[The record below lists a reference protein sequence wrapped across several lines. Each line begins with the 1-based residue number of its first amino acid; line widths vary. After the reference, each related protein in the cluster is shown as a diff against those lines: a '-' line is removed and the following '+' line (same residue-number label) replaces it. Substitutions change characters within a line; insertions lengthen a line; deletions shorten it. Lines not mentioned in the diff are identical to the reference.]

1 MDSQEQKRISVVA
14 PAFNEEDSIQAFHSR
29 LLVTV
34 QSLPQYDWQIVYV
47 NDGSRDGTLGV
58 LKNIVEQD
66 QSSSSHTVTVVDL
79 SRNFGK
85 EIAMTAGL
93 DKVDADAVIVIDTDL
108 QDPPELIPQLIEKW
122 EEGYDAVYAKRRER
136 YGETAIKK
144 WTAASFY
151 RLMAR
156 LSRVHIPRDTGDFR
170 LLSRPALDAL
180 KQLREQHRFM
190 KGLFNWIGFDQVAV
204 EYDRDP
210 RFAGESKFNYWKLW
224 NFALEGVTSFSS
236 LPLRMATYLGIFI
249 AFGAFLYGALIIF
262 KTLFWGE
269 AVQGYP
275 SIMVTVL
282 LLGGV
287 NLIFLGMI
295 GEYLGRM
302 FNETK
307 GRPLYIVKQTYQSLP
322 NRAEI

>member
-1 MDSQEQKRISVVA
+1 MLLGLKTDVSGTANWFWYRTFLLLERLNFQVSVEIEVMCMDSLEQKRISVVA
-14 PAFNEEDSIQAFHSR
+14 PAFNEEDSIRAFHSR

-136 YGETAIKK
+136 YGE
-144 WTAASFY
+144 
-151 RLMAR
+151 
-156 LSRVHIPRDTGDFR
+156 
-170 LLSRPALDAL
+170 
-180 KQLREQHRFM
+180 
-190 KGLFNWIGFDQVAV
+190 
-204 EYDRDP
+204 
-210 RFAGESKFNYWKLW
+210 
-224 NFALEGVTSFSS
+224 
-236 LPLRMATYLGIFI
+236 
-249 AFGAFLYGALIIF
+249 
-262 KTLFWGE
+262 
-269 AVQGYP
+269 
-275 SIMVTVL
+275 
-282 LLGGV
+282 
-287 NLIFLGMI
+287 
-295 GEYLGRM
+295 
-302 FNETK
+302 
-307 GRPLYIVKQTYQSLP
+307 
-322 NRAEI
+322 